1 LGVAPRLVIVK
12 NRSAVDGWAVYH
24 ANQNAS
30 PASGY
35 TALNETSAFASTIAS
50 WNNTTPT
57 SSVISV
63 GVSSRTNGNGNNHI
77 AYCFAEIEGYSKFG
91 SYTGNGSADG
101 PFVWCGF
108 RPRWFMIKNS
118 SSAYSWIVYDTARNT
133 ENLVTLKL
141 APNNSQEE
149 NGSSIGGVTFNTMD
163 ILSNGF
169 KLRSTNVDSNASGN
183 TIIFAAFAESP
194 FKYARAR

>member
-1 LGVAPRLVIVK
+1 
-12 NRSAVDGWAVYH
+12 
-24 ANQNAS
+24 
-30 PASGY
+30 
-35 TALNETSAFASTIAS
+35 
-50 WNNTTPT
+50 
-57 SSVISV
+57 
-63 GVSSRTNGNGNNHI
+63 
-77 AYCFAEIEGYSKFG
+77 
-91 SYTGNGSADG
+91 
-101 PFVWCGF
+101 
-108 RPRWFMIKNS
+108 MIKNS
-118 SSAYSWIVYDTARNT
+118 SSAYAWIVYDTARNT
-133 ENLVTLKL
+133 ENLVTRKL